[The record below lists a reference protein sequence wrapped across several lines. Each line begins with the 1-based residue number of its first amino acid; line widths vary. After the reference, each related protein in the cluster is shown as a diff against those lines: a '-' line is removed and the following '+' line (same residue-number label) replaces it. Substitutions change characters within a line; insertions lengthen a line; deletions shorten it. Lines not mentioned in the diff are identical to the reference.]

1 MSDNQAQFIVNAAGK
16 KTGVLLSMRQYE
28 KLLADLHDLAV
39 IAARREEEPVSLE
52 EVRRRLQED
61 GLL

>member
-1 MSDNQAQFIVNAAGK
+1 
-16 KTGVLLSMRQYE
+16 MRQYE

-52 EVRRRLQED
+52 EVGRRLQEKEST
-61 GLL
+61 GSVWVITASSMA